1 VDRRLKT
8 FLKQIITHAGEIS
21 LDYKARL
28 HEVQI
33 SRKDTVKDLVTAAD
47 VAVENYL
54 VEQIKNTY
62 PDHAICGEES
72 GNHSGNE
79 FCWVIDP
86 IDGTTSFIHDL
97 PFYSISIALQKNN
110 QTILAA
116 VYAPVLD
123 ELFMA
128 ELGNGAT
135 LNGQP
140 IRVSSRTELSDCL
153 ITTGLA
159 CLRADLEQN
168 NLPLINRVAP
178 QLRGLRMLGSA
189 AMDLCFVA
197 CGRTDGSWELNLNI
211 YDIAAGALIVTEAG
225 GKVTDLS
232 GTGTQNIPHEI
243 MATNTKIH
251 TELAKILSLQ

>member
-1 VDRRLKT
+1 MKN
-8 FLKQIITHAGEIS
+8 FLNNIITRAGEIS

-33 SRKDTVKDLVTAAD
+33 TRKDTVKDLVTEAD

-54 VEQIKNTY
+54 VEQIKKHY

-72 GNHSGNE
+72 GDHSGNE
-79 FCWVIDP
+79 FRWVIDP

-97 PFYSISIALQKNN
+97 PFYSISIALQKND

-116 VYAPVLD
+116 VFAPVLD

-128 ELGNGAT
+128 ERGQGAT
-135 LNGQP
+135 FNDQP
-140 IRVSSRTELSDCL
+140 IGVSSRTELSDCL

-168 NLPLINRVAP
+168 NLPLINRIAP
-178 QLRGLRMLGSA
+178 KLRGLRMLGSA

-211 YDIAAGALIVTEAG
+211 YDIAAGMLIVTEAG
-225 GKVTDLS
+225 GTVTDLA
-232 GTGTQNIPHEI
+232 GKNTEQLPHEI

-251 TELAKILSLQ
+251 TELAELLSAQ